1 MNKISSFIIACL
13 LFFTA
18 SAQTKSVQFSAALEN
33 KYAISSD
40 SADVYLYLKVTGNEL
55 KSDKK
60 RAPLNLSIVLDRSG
74 SMHGEKLEY
83 AKKAAAFVVE
93 QLNADDIV
101 SIVDYDSDVE
111 VVSASDFVKNKQVL
125 TEKINKILDRGS
137 TNLSG
142 GLLEGYKQV
151 LSTKKEGFVNRVL
164 LLSDGLANV
173 GITDT
178 AKLKDLVQQKF
189 KETGISVSTFGL
201 GEGFNEDLMTAMAEN
216 GGGNYYYIDSPDK
229 IPGIFAKELDGL
241 LSVVAQQAKISVS
254 YASEFLIPEKTYG
267 YNHKMENMRLLI
279 SLNDVYSKEEKN
291 ILVKFKIKKPFVQ
304 DLVFTSTLNY
314 IDAQSYNTENI
325 VVVNTLHLTRDTI
338 LIKQNLDSTVS
349 EMVVMFEATEMMDDI
364 MRDIDQG
371 NYTIAA
377 SKMEKV
383 SGFVNANQSKDKTGK
398 INKVKS
404 NVDKYKEDIK
414 DIDKKNVYE
423 KSKIQKSTKSN
434 NYNIKKSK

>member
-18 SAQTKSVQFSAALEN
+18 GAQTKSVQFSAALEN

-254 YASEFLIPEKTYG
+254 YAAEFLIPEKTYG
-267 YNHKMENMRLLI
+267 YNHKMENTQILI

-291 ILVKFKIKKPFVQ
+291 ILVKYKIKKPFVQ

-314 IDAQSYNTENI
+314 IDAQSYNTENM

-349 EMVVMFEATEMMDDI
+349 EMVVMFEATEMMDD

-423 KSKIQKSTKSN
+423 KSKIQKSTKSS

>member
-18 SAQTKSVQFSAALEN
+18 GAQTKSVQFSAALEN

-254 YASEFLIPEKTYG
+254 YAAEFLIPEKTYG
-267 YNHKMENMRLLI
+267 YNHKMENTQILI

-291 ILVKFKIKKPFVQ
+291 ILVKYKIKKPFVQ

-314 IDAQSYNTENI
+314 IDAQSYNTENM

-423 KSKIQKSTKSN
+423 KSKIQKSTKSS